1 MKQKNLA
8 LWLKLIIIGMAVCGL
23 GVYGYFL
30 PVMGK
35 SLSEAYPEFADRY
48 IPWLVFLW
56 ITAIPCYAALFFF
69 WKTAVQIGRD
79 NAFSEI
85 NARNLKIISQLA
97 QADVCLFFIGNAAM
111 LVFNMSHPGV
121 LLASLLIDFAG
132 RAIAVAANALSCLV
146 QNAAHIKAENSEII

>member
-48 IPWLVFLW
+48 IPATRLYFSFGKP
-56 ITAIPCYAALFFF
+56 PC
-69 WKTAVQIGRD
+69 R
-79 NAFSEI
+79 
-85 NARNLKIISQLA
+85 
-97 QADVCLFFIGNAAM
+97 
-111 LVFNMSHPGV
+111 
-121 LLASLLIDFAG
+121 
-132 RAIAVAANALSCLV
+132 
-146 QNAAHIKAENSEII
+146 